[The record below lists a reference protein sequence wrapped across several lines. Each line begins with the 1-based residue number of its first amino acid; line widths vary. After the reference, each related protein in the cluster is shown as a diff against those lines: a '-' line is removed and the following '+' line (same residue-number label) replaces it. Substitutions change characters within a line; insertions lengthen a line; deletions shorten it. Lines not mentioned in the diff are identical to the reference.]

1 MVRGGV
7 QDCMVVGSPV
17 FVAFLEDRDFWCWR
31 VPLVPRVR
39 RDDVKDFVPALPE
52 DDSELLPG
60 DRGGLPPTPSS
71 TRSGPGNKRVGCVVP
86 GGRLFAVEV
95 AYGDFRP
102 FLHGLR
108 RGRFFPLTG
117 FGRVKGALAAPLLG
131 QFHFP
136 VLLFALF
143 YF

>member
-1 MVRGGV
+1 M
-7 QDCMVVGSPV
+7 GSG
-17 FVAFLEDRDFWCWR
+17 
-31 VPLVPRVR
+31 VR
-39 RDDVKDFVPALPE
+39 R
-52 DDSELLPG
+52 
-60 DRGGLPPTPSS
+60 
-71 TRSGPGNKRVGCVVP
+71 SGFLKISIS
-86 GGRLFAVEV
+86 LAVEV

-136 VLLFALF
+136 VLLFAFF
-143 YF
+143 YFCGVARKKRGGRRK

>member
-1 MVRGGV
+1 M
-7 QDCMVVGSPV
+7 GSG
-17 FVAFLEDRDFWCWR
+17 AQRSGFLEISIS
-31 VPLVPRVR
+31 L
-39 RDDVKDFVPALPE
+39 
-52 DDSELLPG
+52 
-60 DRGGLPPTPSS
+60 
-71 TRSGPGNKRVGCVVP
+71 
-86 GGRLFAVEV
+86 AVEV

-143 YF
+143 LLLRSGAKEKGGAS

>member
-1 MVRGGV
+1 MGSGV
-7 QDCMVVGSPV
+7 Q
-17 FVAFLEDRDFWCWR
+17 
-31 VPLVPRVR
+31 
-39 RDDVKDFVPALPE
+39 
-52 DDSELLPG
+52 
-60 DRGGLPPTPSS
+60 
-71 TRSGPGNKRVGCVVP
+71 RSGFSKISIS
-86 GGRLFAVEV
+86 LAVEV

-136 VLLFALF
+136 VLPFALF
-143 YF
+143 LLLKSGAREKGGDIGNSKPSVVCPSAYSFVAPTKKKVQVSAENSGIQ